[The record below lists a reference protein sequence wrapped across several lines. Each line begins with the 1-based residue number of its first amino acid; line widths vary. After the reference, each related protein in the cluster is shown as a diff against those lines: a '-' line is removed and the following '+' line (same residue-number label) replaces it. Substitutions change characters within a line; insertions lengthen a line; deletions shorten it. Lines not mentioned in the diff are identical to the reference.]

1 MCDQERL
8 FAEGRFCHIK
18 SKVNGGKGTMS
29 NCIFACTYCNHGYN
43 QTTRKTGMH
52 DENMIPWLK
61 RTYPKTAPK
70 KIKQMQEWGK
80 DVSEDSDNEEVA
92 FAQ

>member
-1 MCDQERL
+1 ME
-8 FAEGRFCHIK
+8 A
-18 SKVNGGKGTMS
+18 KVQI
-29 NCIFACTYCNHGYN
+29 NCIFACMYCNHGTN
-43 QTTRKTGMH
+43 PDTDETGMGK
-52 DENMIPWLK
+52 ENMIPWLK